1 MKFGKGMNLNCFPYR
16 GESILFSQNF
26 IPLFFFPTTRIET
39 SIHRSLIK
47 SIRHRSLSCLLFIN
61 ETTILIPHYG
71 LLVSFY
77 IRIYFL
83 RSETSI
89 QTFLKNSPTN
99 PSIYI
104 SPLIPEQFVYLKD
117 FSFFESQLSLII
129 TDNIFDGVVII
140 YVYIF

>member
-61 ETTILIPHYG
+61 ETTILSPHYG

-77 IRIYFL
+77 IRIYFFTERNL
-83 RSETSI
+83 YSNLS
-89 QTFLKNSPTN
+89 QKFANQSFYL
-99 PSIYI
+99 YI
-104 SPLIPEQFVYLKD
+104 SSDPRTVRLSKR
-117 FSFFESQLSLII
+117 FFIFRIAII
-129 TDNIFDGVVII
+129 SYYN
-140 YVYIF
+140 